1 MSAKLNNQATLLRLQ
16 KSVSFA
22 NGVED
27 LVPILRTL
35 ALDDLKQ
42 YIQHK
47 LKSLDMS
54 ALAYSYYNA
63 SNIEQILGDDVMQ
76 HMLSFTGLYHAK
88 GVSKSWKQYCDKNE
102 ALQILRIHQLNLS
115 FPNGKKVRNTWL
127 VHKHRTTLHPKE
139 IELGYKS
146 PLSSLLCAMGEAESG
161 DRILIHKGEYEL
173 KGNKTPYRKNSL
185 EIVKN
190 LMIIGVE
197 DDVTLWRHES
207 IEDDF
212 PEYGMSIWCYA
223 DVYFENMKIEFM
235 SIYHEGSISNDA
247 EGALWMN
254 RVRHTGWRDTAA
266 ISMVGDASLR
276 LTDCEFDGHKTA
288 IEISIGAKDIH
299 VERCLFRGMNHS
311 CIEIYHRYDFDT
323 VPPVSFKC
331 IGNVF
336 QDNYGYTTSFVCKHD
351 TDGNHNDSDLY
362 TVEFRDNLL
371 KGFNGKALDIDID
384 DANKL
389 YRI

>member
-1 MSAKLNNQATLLRLQ
+1 MATQINNQSTLFRLQ
-16 KSVSFA
+16 RSVSSA
-22 NGVED
+22 HGVED

-146 PLSSLLCAMGEAESG
+146 PLSSLLYAMDEAESG

-173 KGNKTPYRKNSL
+173 KGNAVHNRL
-185 EIVKN
+185 EITKN
-190 LMIIGVE
+190 IMIIGVE
-197 DDVTLWRHES
+197 DDVTLSHHQS
-207 IEDDF
+207 IDDL
-212 PEYGMSIWCYA
+212 SIWCYA

-247 EGALWMN
+247 EGTLWMN
-254 RVRHTGWRDTAA
+254 RVKHDFWRDTAA
-266 ISMVGDASLR
+266 LFIVGDGNMR
-276 LTDCEFDGHKTA
+276 LTDCEFVGDGSAYAA
-288 IEISIGAKDIH
+288 IEIEIGATDIH
-299 VERCLFRGMNHS
+299 VERCLFRGMHHS
-311 CIEIYHRYDFDT
+311 CIEIYHRYNYHKR
-323 VPPVSFKC
+323 PPVALKC
-331 IGNVF
+331 IGNIF
-336 QDNYGYTTSFVCKHD
+336 EDNRRYTTSFVCTRD
-351 TDGNHNDSDLY
+351 SDDDHNDSDLY
-362 TVEFRDNLL
+362 RVEFKENMLR
-371 KGFNGKALDIDID
+371 GFNGKDLTVAID

-389 YRI
+389 YVHN